1 MRMKALAL
9 GLLAST
15 FLMTAASAQAPATTT
30 TPPGASATST
40 TSAPMMSD
48 QWRASKLIGLNI
60 YNDQNEKLGDIDEI
74 LLDKTGKVDSVI
86 IGVGGFLGVGTREI
100 KVSMDKLQFVNEPVK
115 TTTTSST
122 TTSAGA
128 TRTASNAPASTTTTT
143 TTSTPKKQW
152 YPDHA
157 VLSGASKDQL
167 KAMTEFKYD

>member
-1 MRMKALAL
+1 MRTKALAL

-15 FLMTAASAQAPATTT
+15 FLITAASAQAPATTT

-40 TSAPMMSD
+40 TSAPMVSD
-48 QWRASKLIGLNI
+48 QWRASKLIGLDI

-74 LLDKTGKVDSVI
+74 LIDKTGKIDGVI

-115 TTTTSST
+115 STTTSST
-122 TTSAGA
+122 TTSGA

-167 KAMTEFKYD
+167 KAMTEFKYE